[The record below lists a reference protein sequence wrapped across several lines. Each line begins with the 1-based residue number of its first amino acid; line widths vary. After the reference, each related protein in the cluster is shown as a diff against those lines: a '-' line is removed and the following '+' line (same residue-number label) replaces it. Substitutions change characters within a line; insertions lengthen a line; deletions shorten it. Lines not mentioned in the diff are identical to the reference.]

1 MKQSGEKA
9 VLGSAQAS
17 VEMRPSLPLRLAR
30 HGYGLFLTLLGITL
44 SYLGVV
50 LLREGG
56 SPYYGIA
63 GVAIAISGILLFR
76 GDRRGAWL
84 YALMLAGTLLWSLWE
99 VGLDGWALVPRLG
112 LWMVL
117 GLWLLTPW
125 AYGRRATG
133 GNILAMLAALL
144 VAGLFLAVMWHR
156 AETLDTPSELSP
168 QLARTAAAEDGEWR
182 NYGNDAGGSRFSPL
196 SDIGPGNVGKLQVA
210 WTYQLTRTTDPSVP
224 KTLEVTPLIVGDSLY
239 VCNEMND
246 VIALDPE
253 TGKQKWV
260 FHARTNMNGVVAGT
274 CRGVAYYK
282 DPSAIGL
289 CAERIITAT
298 VDARLVAVDARRG
311 VACSDFGK
319 NGVVNLTTGMG
330 QVDPGYYFVTSAP
343 QIARGNIVVGGWIS
357 DNQYVG
363 EPSGVIRGFDA
374 RTGLLAWA
382 FDMGRLDRRGLP
394 PEGETYTPGT
404 PNSWGPMSADEQLG
418 LVYVPTG
425 ASTPDWFGGKRRPFD
440 ETYANS
446 VVALDAATG
455 AVRWSFQTSHHDIWD
470 YDVASQP
477 VLVDLPTAGGP
488 VAGLIQPTKRGE
500 VFLLDRRTG
509 KPIAEVMERRVPV
522 SHVPGERASPTQ
534 PFSTGMPSFA
544 GAPLTEAAM
553 WGLTPIDQAVCRI
566 EFRRSRYEGPMTPV
580 ELDQPSI
587 IYPSPMGGMNWG
599 SVSVDRDR
607 DIMIVNSNNMALR
620 SQLVRRAVAD
630 ALGVKPLGRGGHF
643 SMNIM
648 DPQAGTPY
656 AVQAPPFLSNLG
668 IPCQQPPFGMI
679 SAVDLKT
686 RKLLWSHPFG
696 TGRDS
701 GPLGIPS
708 HLPFTM
714 GVPNMG
720 GSVTTRSG
728 LTFIAATQ
736 DNFLRAFETKTGREI
751 WRARLPASGQATP
764 AIYRSHA
771 SGRQF
776 IVIAAGGHPALMTTP
791 GNAIVAFA
799 LPRSH

>member
-1 MKQSGEKA
+1 MRI
-9 VLGSAQAS
+9 AQY
-17 VEMRPSLPLRLAR
+17 
-30 HGYGLFLTLLGITL
+30 GYGLLLVLLGAAMA
-44 SYLGVV
+44 YVGVL

-63 GVAIAISGILLFR
+63 GVTVIISGILLLR

-84 YALMLAGTLLWSLWE
+84 YALMLGGTLLWSLWE
-99 VGLDGWALVPRLG
+99 VGLHGWALLPRLG
-112 LWMVL
+112 LLTAL

-125 AYGRRATG
+125 AYGRRSTR
-133 GNILAMLAALL
+133 GNKLSMLATLL
-144 VAGLFLAVMWHR
+144 VAGVLVMVVWHR
-156 AETLDTPSELSP
+156 ADAVDAPSDFSP
-168 QLARTAAAEDGEWR
+168 HVPVHAASKSEGEWR
-182 NYGNDAGGSRFSPL
+182 HYGNDAGGSRFSPL
-196 SDIGPGNVGKLQVA
+196 GDIHPGNVTKLQVA
-210 WTYQLTRTTDPSVP
+210 WTYRVPTTANAAVP
-224 KTLEVTPLIVGDSLY
+224 KTLELTPLAIGDSLY
-239 VCNEMND
+239 LCNEMND
-246 VIALDPE
+246 IIALDAE
-253 TGKQKWV
+253 TGTQKWI
-260 FHARTNMNGVVAGT
+260 FHARSNMTGVIAGT

-282 DPSAIGL
+282 VASSSGP

-311 VACSDFGK
+311 TPCPDFGT
-319 NGVVNLTTGMG
+319 NGIVNLLTGMG

-343 QIARGNIVVGGWIS
+343 QIVRGNIVVGGWIS

-363 EPSGVIRGFDA
+363 EPSGVVRGFDA
-374 RTGLLAWA
+374 RTGQLAWA
-382 FDMGRLDRRGLP
+382 FDMGRPDRRGLP
-394 PEGETYTPGT
+394 PEGESYTRGT

-425 ASTPDWFGGKRRPFD
+425 GATPDWFGGYRRPFD
-440 ETYANS
+440 DRYGSS
-446 VVALDAATG
+446 VVAVDATTG
-455 AVRWSFQTSHHDIWD
+455 AVRWSFQTTHHDIWD

-488 VAGLIQPTKRGE
+488 VPALVQPTKRGE

-509 KPIAEVMERRVPV
+509 KPLAAVTERRVPV

-544 GAPLTEAAM
+544 GAPLAEAAM
-553 WGLTPIDQAVCRI
+553 WGLTPIDQALCRI

-580 ELDQPSI
+580 GIDRPSL

-599 SVSVDRDR
+599 SVSIDRDR
-607 DIMIVNSNNMALR
+607 QIMIVNSNNLALR
-620 SQLVRRAVAD
+620 SQLVSRAVAD
-630 ALGVKPLGRGGHF
+630 AMGIQPLGRGGHF
-643 SMNIM
+643 DLNIM
-648 DPQAGTPY
+648 DPQTGTPY
-656 AVQAPPFLSNLG
+656 AVKAPPFLSALG
-668 IPCQQPPFGMI
+668 VPCQQPPFGMI
-679 SAVDLKT
+679 SAVDLRS

-701 GPLGIPS
+701 GPLGIAS

-728 LTFIAATQ
+728 LTFIAASQ
-736 DNFLRAFETKTGREI
+736 DNFLRAFETRTGREI

-764 AIYRSHA
+764 ALYRSPA
-771 SGRQF
+771 SGREF
-776 IVIAAGGHPALMTTP
+776 VVIAAGGHPALQTTP
-791 GNAIVAFA
+791 GNYLIGYT
-799 LPRSH
+799 LPRPH